1 MRPIHFI
8 RRAVILLTL
17 LACAGPAYAQGV
29 TLRYRWTKGDT
40 LTYRIDLHT
49 TSLVTGMPGMAEMKI
64 DQGLVQV
71 VKITAVDV
79 AADGSATLSETFVS
93 MKMEMD
99 GPMGRLSYDTAA
111 PGSTANPM
119 VQALRQTLDAIVG
132 GAITIVQTPDG
143 TIQRVDGASKILEQI
158 TKNTLNDP
166 AAAMAAQGLKAAFSD
181 EALKTTIEQS
191 YPKLPSAAVK
201 PGDTWPAQTAM
212 GNELIGRVV
221 GDVKFTLKAVE
232 NAGAPD
238 TVLARIDVGLV
249 LKQEI
254 TPPPG
259 PNGMTMRLGDA
270 KGAGEIVFDVAKG
283 RIRDNT
289 MKTEM
294 PSTVS
299 MQGPDGSMANMQNR
313 TTTTVKMTLVEK

>member
-1 MRPIHFI
+1 MMPILSI
-8 RRAVILLTL
+8 RRAVILPAL
-17 LACAGPAYAQGV
+17 LAFTTPAFAQSV
-29 TLRYRWTKGDT
+29 TLRYRWAKGDT
-40 LTYRIDLHT
+40 LTYRVVMQT
-49 TSLVTGMPGMAEMKI
+49 NSVVTGMPGMGEMKI
-64 DQGLVQV
+64 DQGVTQV

-79 AADGSATLSETFVS
+79 AADGSATLSETFES

-99 GPMGRLSYDTAA
+99 GPMGHLSYDTAA

-119 VQALRQTLDAIVG
+119 IQALRQTLDAIVG
-132 GAITIVQTPDG
+132 GAITIVQAPDG
-143 TIQRVDGASKILEQI
+143 SIQKVDGASKILEQI
-158 TKNTLNDP
+158 TKNTQNDP
-166 AAAMAAQGLKAAFSD
+166 AAVMAAQGLKAAFSD

-191 YPKLPSAAVK
+191 YPKLPSNAVK
-201 PGDTWPAQTAM
+201 PGETWPAQTAM

-221 GDVKFTLKAVE
+221 GDVKFTLKAME
-232 NAGAPD
+232 NAGAAD
-238 TVLARIDVGLV
+238 AGLARIDVALV

-270 KGAGEIVFDVAKG
+270 RGTGEIVFDVAKG
-283 RIRDNT
+283 RIRDNN

-299 MQGPDGSMANMQNR
+299 MQAPDGSMANMQNR